1 MSIIRQGKII
11 EGAQPDA
18 RLLTAAPVTAVNEVQ
33 TATQSGTWTSGTFTV
48 SILGQTT
55 APIAYN
61 ATGANVATALN
72 LLNVVG
78 ASGFGGTGSAG
89 GPFVL
94 TASGGNVS
102 AKDIP
107 LMVYNTAGIVGGGTI
122 ANVETTKGVEASGY
136 GTVKGTMFTD
146 NSTGIAYVN
155 TGTATSPVL
164 TKIGTQT

>member
-1 MSIIRQGKII
+1 MSVIRGGLII
-11 EGAQPDA
+11 EGVQPDA
-18 RLLTAAPVTAVNEVQ
+18 LRFHGAVATAVNEVQ

-78 ASGFGGTGSAG
+78 ASGFGGSGASG

-102 AKDIP
+102 GKDIP

-122 ANVETTKGVEASGY
+122 ANVETTKGVTATGY
-136 GTVKGTMFTD
+136 GAAQGQIMVRD
-146 NSTGIAYVN
+146 DTGIAYTN
-155 TGTATSPVL
+155 QGTATSPNLVAV
-164 TKIGTQT
+164 

>member
-33 TATQSGTWTSGTFTV
+33 TLTQTGTWTSGTFKL
-48 SILGQTT
+48 SLLGNTT
-55 APIAYN
+55 APIAFG
-61 ATGANVATALN
+61 ATGAQVATALN
-72 LLNVVG
+72 LLNSVG

-107 LMVYNTAGIVGGGTI
+107 MIGVDTSGIVGGGVLTP
-122 ANVETTKGVEASGY
+122 VETTKGVEASGY
-136 GTVKGTMFTD
+136 GTVKGTIFVD
-146 NSTGIAYVN
+146 QSTGIAYVN